1 MLHKRKHNC
10 KAESHTLS
18 RKAASVAVAVQF
30 TAESVLTSETVR
42 FIIVLCTN
50 WQKQRYV
57 SFNSLLLTQILLLCL
72 LSNLSVNVQKRISES
87 ALQLFQLT
95 YTKTITLLWQLI
107 IIIIIC
113 LRFS

>member
-50 WQKQRYV
+50 
-57 SFNSLLLTQILLLCL
+57 
-72 LSNLSVNVQKRISES
+72 
-87 ALQLFQLT
+87 
-95 YTKTITLLWQLI
+95 
-107 IIIIIC
+107 
-113 LRFS
+113 